1 MAARCAALMTPVFA
15 ADDEA
20 STKLIFALIT
30 TTLVILAWIK
40 VYRATRRPD
49 VPARY
54 VVTFNALTTLTLF
67 ELALN
72 DAGFTM
78 VRYSLCLLV
87 PLALVM
93 SVELKLFRVTAVET
107 KPETLAASK

>member
-1 MAARCAALMTPVFA
+1 M
-15 ADDEA
+15 
-20 STKLIFALIT
+20 
-30 TTLVILAWIK
+30 
-40 VYRATRRPD
+40 
-49 VPARY
+49 PARY

-107 KPETLAASK
+107 KPETFAASR